1 YLSDLARF
9 LDFTSGHLGKSPTL
23 RDLDRLRPA
32 DFRAWLAAR
41 ANGGAGLGTRARG
54 LSVVRG
60 FYRWLARVGL
70 ADNPAVT
77 ALKSPRVPRPVPRA
91 LDAGDAL
98 DLLDTAPAYGTA
110 EQRLGGL
117 LRGWRDGWIIVT
129 KAGEEFADGRSR
141 FDFSP
146 EAITAS
152 VERSLLRLRTDR
164 IDVVLLHSDG
174 IAELDFKSVGSFDAL
189 ARLKKAGK
197 VRAFGASTR
206 TPQGAAL
213 AVQTCGVV
221 MLTLNPRDRQDE
233 PMVEAAARRGVGVL
247 IKKALL
253 SGHVADLPG
262 HETGDPIQRCL
273 RFVFAHDGVS
283 SVVVGTIDAEHLAHD
298 VAAAERAIADPT

>member
-1 YLSDLARF
+1 ME
-9 LDFTSGHLGKSPTL
+9 L
-23 RDLDRLRPA
+23 RDLGSTGLRVSPI
-32 DFRAWLAAR
+32 
-41 ANGGAGLGTRARG
+41 GLGTVKLGRSVGVKYPARFEIPDDDAALALLRRASDLG
-54 LSVVRG
+54 V
-60 FYRWLARVGL
+60 
-70 ADNPAVT
+70 N
-77 ALKSPRVPRPVPRA
+77 
-91 LDAGDAL
+91 
-98 DLLDTAPAYGTA
+98 LLDTAPAYGTA
-110 EQRLGGL
+110 EQRLGGF
-117 LRGWRDGWIIVT
+117 LRGWRDEWIIVT

-174 IAELDFKSVGSFDAL
+174 NAELDFQSVGSFDAL

-221 MLTLNPRDRQDE
+221 MLTLNPRDRGDE

-262 HETGDPIQRCL
+262 QETGDPIQRCL